1 MRVMIIEYAAWWIIG
16 TLALAVT
23 AYVVVRAGALG
34 HFRTKRE
41 HFDYVKREVGG
52 EGNGEAK

>member
-1 MRVMIIEYAAWWIIG
+1 MIIEYAAYWIIG
-16 TLALAVT
+16 TVALAVT

-52 EGNGEAK
+52 EENGEAK

>member
-1 MRVMIIEYAAWWIIG
+1 MIEYAAYWIVG

-41 HFDYVKREVGG
+41 HFDYVKREIGG
-52 EGNGEAK
+52 EDNGKAE

>member
-1 MRVMIIEYAAWWIIG
+1 MIAEYVVYWVLA

-41 HFDYVKREVGG
+41 HFDYVRREIEG
-52 EGNGEAK
+52 EYDGKE